1 VSAGAE
7 VGRGTRYVQKI
18 PRLHPAVKTGSAGVT
33 LNLSLQISRQVA
45 NLVETEEVGTEV
57 SEEIRRRLEELT
69 VLEGLRF
76 RRRRYQSQRASAA
89 KFP

>member
-7 VGRGTRYVQKI
+7 VGRGTRHVQKI
-18 PRLHPAVKTGSAGVT
+18 PRLHPAVKTGSAGVID
-33 LNLSLQISRQVA
+33 LGLRISRQVA

-69 VLEGLRF
+69 VLERLRF
-76 RRRRYQSQRASAA
+76 RRRRYQSQCASAA